1 MTTWTLDDI
10 KANGFKGFIEITDL
24 RRDNKI
30 IPADRGVYLILKT
43 DRPHKF
49 LRSGTG
55 GHFKKK
61 NPNVD
66 IGILNDN
73 WVDNSIVIYIGQAG
87 GVRNGKWSDSN
98 LRERLKKYFDFGL
111 GKPVGHWGGRL
122 IWQIENS
129 DKLIVCWKEL
139 PDKVKDPCKE
149 ESKLI
154 EKFKTTFGKR
164 PFANLRD

>member
-1 MTTWTLDDI
+1 MAGCSVSYKFLSSFHVWSRGTDRLSKAHHCRNTNVASNCPPTNFPMTTWTLDDI

-73 WVDNSIVIYIGQAG
+73 WVATIQ
-87 GVRNGKWSDSN
+87 
-98 LRERLKKYFDFGL
+98 
-111 GKPVGHWGGRL
+111 
-122 IWQIENS
+122 
-129 DKLIVCWKEL
+129 
-139 PDKVKDPCKE
+139 
-149 ESKLI
+149 
-154 EKFKTTFGKR
+154 
-164 PFANLRD
+164 

>member
-10 KANGFKGFIEITDL
+10 KANGFKGFIEIADL

-49 LRSGTG
+49 LKIGTG

-66 IGILNDN
+66 ISVLNDN

-87 GVRNGKWSDSN
+87 GIRNGKWSDSN
-98 LRERLKKYFDFGL
+98 LRERLNKYFDFGI

-122 IWQIENS
+122 IWQIDGN
-129 DKLIVCWKEL
+129 DRLIVCWKEL
-139 PDKVKDPCKE
+139 PNKIKDPCLE
-149 ESKLI
+149 ESQLI
-154 EKFKTTFGKR
+154 EKFKTTFGRR